1 MIASLEMLEDDQ
13 VKSVVLT
20 SNEIKI
26 TPVTQQNT
34 IYKMTYYTGLINMD
48 TGLVERLQKARSY
61 IFKRY
66 FWRFV
71 GNWLYAVD
79 IITSFLAFYGADFLY
94 LPYDEQ
100 RHRRNDGGWKKYR
113 KVYVQKETGV
123 TFKDVAGQE
132 EAMDSLNELVD
143 FLHNPKKYTNIGAKL
158 PKEALL
164 VGPPEPVRRFL
175 QRQ

>member
-1 MIASLEMLEDDQ
+1 MDNNNRKDEQNKKNNRNGIIICLVVAIGVFLVFSFMQRQVKSATNKEITYDRFLEMLEDDQ

-48 TGLVERLQKARSY
+48 TGLVERLQKAGVTFS
-61 IFKRY
+61 KDTS
-66 FWRFV
+66 
-71 GNWLYAVD
+71 D
-79 IITSFLAFYGADFLY
+79 IITSFLAFMGRTFLY

-113 KVYVQKETGV
+113 KDVCTKRDRSYVQRCGRSGRSNG
-123 TFKDVAGQE
+123 FAQ
-132 EAMDSLNELVD
+132 
-143 FLHNPKKYTNIGAKL
+143 
-158 PKEALL
+158 
-164 VGPPEPVRRFL
+164 
-175 QRQ
+175 

>member
-1 MIASLEMLEDDQ
+1 MDNNNRKDEQNKKNNRNGIILCLVVAIGVFLVFSFMQRQVKSATNKEITYDRFLEMLEDGQ

-48 TGLVERLQKARSY
+48 TGLVERLQK
-61 IFKRY
+61 
-66 FWRFV
+66 RFV

-79 IITSFLAFYGADFLY
+79 IITSFLAFMGRTFLY

-113 KVYVQKETGV
+113 KDVCTKRDRSYVQRCGRSGRSNG
-123 TFKDVAGQE
+123 FAQ
-132 EAMDSLNELVD
+132 
-143 FLHNPKKYTNIGAKL
+143 
-158 PKEALL
+158 
-164 VGPPEPVRRFL
+164 
-175 QRQ
+175 